1 MYCYSTTNP
10 EAPAQTEAGQP
21 AAPVKIVRRSFKGTK
36 RFLVTAAQNATPA
49 HEGFLK
55 SLETACN
62 HLNAELLVIPIRYKN
77 PTSRWM
83 ASQANAEEWDLP
95 LRPYLFNTRRKL
107 NPHIVVLGDVKT
119 QPTASS
125 PLTGFDALT
134 HGESAILGHTK
145 LQLRTVATPQNKLP
159 KILTTTGAVTVPN
172 YTDSKAGAL
181 GNFHH
186 TLGAALVEVS
196 GKTFHLR
203 QINADKKTGEFYD
216 LDLRF
221 GPMGATSG
229 WNARGLVMGDTHV
242 DFIDARVERATFEKD
257 GIADVMFPDVLVW
270 HDLLDGYAV
279 NPHHN
284 GNVFIEIAK
293 RQTGRDEVLKE
304 VRRAL
309 DFIQKWTRDDQ
320 LSVIVPSNH
329 NDFLTRWVL
338 NTDWRSAPV
347 NARFYLETALAMVES
362 TRMTEGG
369 TEYASPFAHWGRERL
384 PLGQFRFLN
393 RDESFVVEGVEVGL
407 HGDRGPNGARG
418 SARNLRRVGVRS
430 IIGHSHSPA
439 IEEGC
444 YQVGT
449 STRLK
454 LEYNSG
460 PSGWLNT
467 HCLIYPNGKR
477 SLINIIGGQWR
488 LHD

>member
-10 EAPAQTEAGQP
+10 EAPAQTEGGRSV
-21 AAPVKIVRRSFKGTK
+21 APVKPVRRKLKGVR

-49 HEGFLK
+49 HAGFLK

-77 PTSRWM
+77 PTSRWT
-83 ASQANAEEWDLP
+83 ASQANAEEWDSA
-95 LRPYLFNTRRKL
+95 LRPYLFNARKKL

-186 TLGAALVEVS
+186 TLGAALVEIS
-196 GKTFHLR
+196 GKRFHLR
-203 QINADKKTGEFYD
+203 QINADKDSGAFYD
-216 LDLRF
+216 LNIRYGEITTTGYDDV
-221 GPMGATSG
+221 PA
-229 WNARGLVMGDTHV
+229 LVMGDTHV
-242 DFIDARVERATFEKD
+242 DFIDPAVERATFGPG
-257 GIADVMFPDVLVW
+257 GIVPTLKPMNLVW
-270 HDLLDGYAV
+270 HDLLDAYAV
-279 NPHHN
+279 NPHHQ
-284 GNVFIEIAK
+284 GNVFIELAKRQNGRDDVYKEVERAVRFIAK
-293 RQTGRDEVLKE
+293 RTPRD
-304 VRRAL
+304 AL
-309 DFIQKWTRDDQ
+309 S
-320 LSVIVPSNH
+320 LVVPSNH

-347 NARFYLETALAMVES
+347 NAAFYLKTALAMVES
-362 TRMTEGG
+362 TKLTAHG
-369 TEYASPFAHWGRERL
+369 TEYASPFAHWGRAWL
-384 PLGQFRFLN
+384 PTDRFRFLD
-393 RDESFVVEGVEVGL
+393 RDESYLIEGVEVGM
-407 HGDRGPNGARG
+407 HGDKGPNGARG

-439 IEEGC
+439 IDEGC

-449 STRLK
+449 STRLR

-467 HCLIYPNGKR
+467 HCLVYPNGKR
-477 SLINIIGGQWR
+477 TLINIIDGEWR
-488 LHD
+488 LT